1 MTLHRPVAAS
11 AASHACCTG
20 CANRRSPA
28 LVTYC
33 LPLVGGLPA
42 HAGNNLPPP
51 GASPS
56 SAGMMARH
64 VWGRGLPW
72 TVALS
77 AGTACPAGT
86 GLGCSPS
93 RCARGWQASWL
104 RGARYMGVAARPLT
118 LGGGGVVPAETV
130 LHWAH
135 MQRPLHPK
143 SCGTVKVLHTVSTG
157 VSIDAGVSNARLAA
171 SLCIARLEGRSHAQG
186 CLFAGGP
193 PVPISWAWRLCRP
206 TAGRGG
212 GGGAPLS

>member
-1 MTLHRPVAAS
+1 MYGAEGSRGP
-11 AASHACCTG
+11 
-20 CANRRSPA
+20 SPFPLGLLAPLVLA
-28 LVTYC
+28 LVQPQ
-33 LPLVGGLPA
+33 PLCSRL
-42 HAGNNLPPP
+42 AGIL
-51 GASPS
+51 
-56 SAGMMARH
+56 
-64 VWGRGLPW
+64 
-72 TVALS
+72 
-77 AGTACPAGT
+77 
-86 GLGCSPS
+86 
-93 RCARGWQASWL
+93 
-104 RGARYMGVAARPLT
+104 AAWRPLYGRSGAP
-118 LGGGGVVPAETV
+118 LDAGGGGGVVPAETV

-212 GGGAPLS
+212 GGLP